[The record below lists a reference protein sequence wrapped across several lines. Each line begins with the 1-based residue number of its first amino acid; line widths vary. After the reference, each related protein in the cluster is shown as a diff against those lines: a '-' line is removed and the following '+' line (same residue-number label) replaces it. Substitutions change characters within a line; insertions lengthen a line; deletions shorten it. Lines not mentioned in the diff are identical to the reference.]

1 MLHPACRLH
10 RLLHTPPLPSR
21 PSRPPPPTQC
31 KAGVHAGLRS
41 DSHCADVALLVSERA
56 AAAAGDL
63 SSNSLAGASATHT
76 RGALFHGQQ
85 ARAPEGHLVAIRPL
99 RISDACS
106 TQLAC
111 LHGQSKRSPPAS
123 PASPPHLLQARAVL
137 MHQGQANVGT
147 GGCWAATRKYL
158 GEQQGAA
165 ALAGLPAT
173 RPGSPPPP
181 PPLRPSL
188 SPHAASGQEGLQD
201 ARRACAATADA
212 LGLAPHEVLIQV
224 RVRRA
229 CLRLQR
235 SRQVANS
242 SECCL
247 AACRLC
253 AGLPQRRRLAPST
266 CCARCAPPPVA
277 AVCRRP
283 GRAPTPGR
291 AAACA
296 ARPGGAPAGRPRG
309 GLPRGGGYDRG
320 RHHNKRGGSGG
331 ERFRSCVAA
340 AAAL

>member
-181 PPLRPSL
+181 PPPSVPPCPPTL
-188 SPHAASGQEGLQD
+188 PQAK
-201 ARRACAATADA
+201 RACRTP
-212 LGLAPHEVLIQV
+212 GAPV
-224 RVRRA
+224 
-229 CLRLQR
+229 
-235 SRQVANS
+235 
-242 SECCL
+242 
-247 AACRLC
+247 
-253 AGLPQRRRLAPST
+253 
-266 CCARCAPPPVA
+266 PPPQMRWA
-277 AVCRRP
+277 WP
-283 GRAPTPGR
+283 PTR
-291 AAACA
+291 C
-296 ARPGGAPAGRPRG
+296 
-309 GLPRGGGYDRG
+309 
-320 RHHNKRGGSGG
+320 
-331 ERFRSCVAA
+331 
-340 AAAL
+340 